1 MTRVSHDCS
10 SPSTLYWVLCSFNTL
25 KQSMELCTCL
35 SRVFGVSFDCVIVW
49 TSHLKWVEGEVVRER
64 KGRERKYTGG
74 GDETGGVREERGGGR
89 GEGIIS
95 TQGGQVL
102 SHVSCAWLHSKNFDI
117 AWSLNLFLD
126 LLLSLIQGCDV
137 QNDAAVERK
146 VDKTSAERLKPT
158 ELVQS
163 AQKMARCVL

>member
-35 SRVFGVSFDCVIVW
+35 LRVFGVSFVCVIVW
-49 TSHLKWVEGEVVRER
+49 TSHLKWVEGDVVKER
-64 KGRERKYTGG
+64 KGRERKYTGVG
-74 GDETGGVREERGGGR
+74 GWSWRSSGGKGR

-95 TQGGQVL
+95 TQVGQVL
-102 SHVSCAWLHSKNFDI
+102 SHVSCAWLRSKNFYI

-137 QNDAAVERK
+137 QNDAAVERN

>member
-1 MTRVSHDCS
+1 
-10 SPSTLYWVLCSFNTL
+10 
-25 KQSMELCTCL
+25 MELCTCL
-35 SRVFGVSFDCVIVW
+35 SRVFGVSFDRVIVW

-74 GDETGGVREERGGGR
+74 GGGEGGNRRSTGGKGR

-95 TQGGQVL
+95 FRGGHVL
-102 SHVSCAWLHSKNFDI
+102 NHVSCAWLRSKNFDI

-163 AQKMARCVL
+163 AQKMARCVLLILSVDGAP

>member
-35 SRVFGVSFDCVIVW
+35 SRVFGVSFDRVIVW

-64 KGRERKYTGG
+64 KGRERKYAGRGGEGNWRSTGG
-74 GDETGGVREERGGGR
+74 KGR

-95 TQGGQVL
+95 TRGGHVL
-102 SHVSCAWLHSKNFDI
+102 NHVSCAWLRSKNFDI

>member
-35 SRVFGVSFDCVIVW
+35 SRVFGVSFDRVIVW
-49 TSHLKWVEGEVVRER
+49 TSHLKWVVRER
-64 KGRERKYTGG
+64 KGRERSTRG
-74 GDETGGVREERGGGR
+74 GGGR
-89 GEGIIS
+89 GGRKLEEYGRKGEG
-95 TQGGQVL
+95 GGDHIY
-102 SHVSCAWLHSKNFDI
+102 SGRYVSCAWLRSKNFDI

-137 QNDAAVERK
+137 QNDAAVERN

>member
-35 SRVFGVSFDCVIVW
+35 SRVFGVSFELRIW
-49 TSHLKWVEGEVVRER
+49 NGWREKWLEKE
-64 KGRERKYTGG
+64 
-74 GDETGGVREERGGGR
+74 REERGSTRGGGGWNWRSTGGKGR

-95 TQGGQVL
+95 TRGGHVL
-102 SHVSCAWLHSKNFDI
+102 NHVSCAWLRSKNFDI

-137 QNDAAVERK
+137 QNDAAVERN